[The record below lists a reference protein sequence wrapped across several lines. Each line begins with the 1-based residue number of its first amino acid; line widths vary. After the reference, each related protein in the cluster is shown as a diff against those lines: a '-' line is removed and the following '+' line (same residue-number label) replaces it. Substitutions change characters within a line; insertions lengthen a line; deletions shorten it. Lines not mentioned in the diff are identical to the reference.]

1 MESDTASSVQL
12 SSDQSTDHDNPPLV
26 DVFTLTDQD
35 IVALTEYLDEFQ
47 EGDIDRRSVIIAN
60 AMADLATL
68 RHLEEPFD
76 KLNASIVRS
85 APFIIYCQSDI
96 FICNYRKSENGFIII
111 IRDQSDNMSSSS
123 DDGLPGTHF
132 IICVAMKLQLKRKRC
147 PVLCLVHR
155 HI

>member
-47 EGDIDRRSVIIAN
+47 EGDIDRQSVIIAN

-68 RHLEEPFD
+68 T
-76 KLNASIVRS
+76 S
-85 APFIIYCQSDI
+85 
-96 FICNYRKSENGFIII
+96 
-111 IRDQSDNMSSSS
+111 
-123 DDGLPGTHF
+123 
-132 IICVAMKLQLKRKRC
+132 
-147 PVLCLVHR
+147 
-155 HI
+155 